1 MSQCCF
7 DCQNELECLL
17 CQQYFNNRGRECQLI
32 LNTDK
37 HEARHKTG
45 TSEANL
51 NKCLLLLRGSDPN
64 GEEAFIISLRSRR
77 RLMPGEMQYPQRLG
91 YSKCFPLRFVLC
103 IFLWNKWEKIS
114 IYRMGHSGAL
124 HCLLLIT
131 CHLYHR
137 LITCGSLTKR
147 QEAELK
153 QKILFSLGVTEM
165 EKIRN

>member
-64 GEEAFIISLRSRR
+64 GEEAFIISLRSTR

-103 IFLWNKWEKIS
+103 IFLWNKWEKYLYIEWD
-114 IYRMGHSGAL
+114 IQGHFIAY
-124 HCLLLIT
+124 C
-131 CHLYHR
+131 
-137 LITCGSLTKR
+137 
-147 QEAELK
+147 
-153 QKILFSLGVTEM
+153 
-165 EKIRN
+165 